1 MNRFSLME
9 RLEIR
14 SFHFWEQKLIELL
27 TYIQDIW
34 NRVEERIFAESHQVI
49 SALKSHMHF

>member
-1 MNRFSLME
+1 MNRFCLME

-34 NRVEERIFAESHQVI
+34 NGVEERIFAESHQVI